1 MSFVVKAA
9 VDDPRAKTFA
19 FDKQRTMYG
28 GKAIAVGD
36 EIFIFASETDPPS
49 PRLRR
54 ASGGQGLIA
63 RGVVTAAKA
72 HAKPRNVARWTPRV
86 SIEIARTAPAKRAL
100 GRDALKAWRGVKDGS
115 AQAELDFKFYRQ
127 ATNKICGISDGA
139 AKFLRGFF

>member
-9 VDDPRAKTFA
+9 VDDSHAKTFA
-19 FDKQRTMYG
+19 FAKARTMYG
-28 GKAIAVGD
+28 GKTVAVGD
-36 EIFIFASETDPPS
+36 EIFIFASETE
-49 PRLRR
+49 
-54 ASGGQGLIA
+54 GGQGLIA

-86 SIEIARTAPAKRAL
+86 SIEIKRTAPAKRAL

-127 ATNKICGISDGA
+127 ATNKICGISDTA